1 MHQVAAEQNRGPP
14 CGEDGDTLSTGAA
27 HGPEL
32 TVMGIYQSFS
42 SQLAAT
48 AMVTIQ
54 SLLAHGEPTE
64 RVHSII
70 NFTADMCRAGRST
83 CTASATAP
91 GAAPPVAAIALQVS
105 PNREATPGEHAGRGV
120 SPIHPSRPPE
130 RPSPA
135 KSHAHGRAEQAAAQ
149 PQPRAR
155 ADAPTGPVAGR
166 ARHHP
171 DRVFTPAEDAAHRAA
186 DGHRYSPAEVLAH
199 KALQRQQAQRDTQ
212 RTAADE
218 RQRPRGPSSKRSS
231 ESDRDPDQEHGTR
244 SRRGRNY

>member
-1 MHQVAAEQNRGPP
+1 M
-14 CGEDGDTLSTGAA
+14 D
-27 HGPEL
+27 
-32 TVMGIYQSFS
+32 IYQNFS

-83 CTASATAP
+83 GTASTAAP
-91 GAAPPVAAIALQVS
+91 GAAPPVAAIALRVS
-105 PNREATPGEHAGRGV
+105 PNREATPGERAGPAPRVSPNREATPGERAGRGV
-120 SPIHPSRPPE
+120 SPNHPSRPSK

-135 KSHAHGRAEQAAAQ
+135 RSPAHGRAEQAAAQ

-155 ADAPTGPVAGR
+155 VDASAGPVAGR

-171 DRVFTPAEDAAHRAA
+171 DRVFTPAEDVAHRAA

-231 ESDRDPDQEHGTR
+231 DSDRDPEQEHGTR